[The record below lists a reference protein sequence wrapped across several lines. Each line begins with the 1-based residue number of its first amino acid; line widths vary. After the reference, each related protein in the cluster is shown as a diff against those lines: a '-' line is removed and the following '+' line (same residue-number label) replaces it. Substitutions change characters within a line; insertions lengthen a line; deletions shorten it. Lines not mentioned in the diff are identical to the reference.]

1 MARATDQVFS
11 PDGAPGGGGE
21 QEAFPFGKVRSEEMS
36 RKEWDSQVLYL
47 VEKLAWK
54 GAPSEPRTAAL
65 SGAGVDGSRGA
76 GRASP
81 RVPGKEAC
89 DLSLQMSCMA
99 F

>member
-11 PDGAPGGGGE
+11 PDGAPQGE
-21 QEAFPFGKVRSEEMS
+21 QEAFPFGKVRCEEMS
-36 RKEWDSQVLYL
+36 GKEWDSQVLHL

-54 GAPSEPRTAAL
+54 GVPSEPRTAVL
-65 SGAGVDGSRGA
+65 SGAGVDRSRGA

-89 DLSLQMSCMA
+89 DLSLQMRCRI